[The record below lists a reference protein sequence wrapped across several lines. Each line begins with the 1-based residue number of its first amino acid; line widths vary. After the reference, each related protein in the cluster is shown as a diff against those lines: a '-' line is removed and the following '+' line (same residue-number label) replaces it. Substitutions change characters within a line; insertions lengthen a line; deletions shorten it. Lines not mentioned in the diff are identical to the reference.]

1 MRLAILAVGRL
12 KDGPERDLC
21 ERYRSRITETGK
33 ALGFSGPDLAELGES
48 RARRPEDRKTEEAV
62 LFRGKLQGG
71 QVQGGLVIALDE
83 RGKTFGSTDF
93 ANRLAR
99 ERDAGTASACFI
111 IGGADGL
118 DAALREQAGLT
129 LSFGGLTLPHQLVRV
144 LVLEQI
150 YRALTILSGHPYH
163 RV

>member
-12 KDGPERDLC
+12 KDGPERALC
-21 ERYRSRITETGK
+21 ERYAGRILDTGK
-33 ALGFSGPDLAELGES
+33 ALGLSGPDIAEIGES

-62 LFRGKLQGG
+62 LFRDKLPP
-71 QVQGGLVIALDE
+71 GLIVALDE
-83 RGKTFGSTDF
+83 RGRTMGSTDF

-99 ERDAGTASACFI
+99 ERDAGTSAVSFL

-118 DAALREQAGLT
+118 DAGLREQAGLT

-163 RV
+163 RS

>member
-1 MRLAILAVGRL
+1 VRLAILAVGRL

-21 ERYRSRITETGK
+21 DRYAGRIADSGK
-33 ALGFSGPDLAELGES
+33 SLGFSGPDLAELGES
-48 RARRPEDRKTEEAV
+48 RARRPEDRKSEEAA
-62 LFRGKLQGG
+62 LFRGKL
-71 QVQGGLVIALDE
+71 QGGLVIALDE
-83 RGKTFGSTDF
+83 RGASMGSTDF

-99 ERDAGTASACFI
+99 ERDGGTASACFI

-118 DAALREQAGLT
+118 DAGLRGQAVLT

-163 RV
+163 RA